1 MLGVFGVAV
10 LPLVIWFQPDNPVA
24 YILAIGLAFS
34 STVMA
39 AKVLEARRETR
50 AFHGRLTI
58 GVLVLQDVV
67 AVVLLSMMAG
77 STPSPWALA
86 LLALPLVRPV
96 LYRLLDALGDG
107 ELQVIGG
114 AVLSLVIGAG
124 LFKFVGLS
132 GELRAGHGLMLAGHA
147 TKHCLKTWSFRSCCW
162 LASCGRNAGRF

>member
-1 MLGVFGVAV
+1 MAHLGVELLLFTIGLKIRITELVRPLILTTGLAQLGVFGVAV

-77 STPSPWALA
+77 RYAQSLGTRFIGLAFGSP
-86 LLALPLVRPV
+86 
-96 LYRLLDALGDG
+96 GS
-107 ELQVIGG
+107 
-114 AVLSLVIGAG
+114 LSIAG
-124 LFKFVGLS
+124 C
-132 GELRAGHGLMLAGHA
+132 AG
-147 TKHCLKTWSFRSCCW
+147 
-162 LASCGRNAGRF
+162 